1 VRADMYVQAVLKKCE
16 LFSAC
21 SLWSREPQVR
31 PRAWLNNFEET
42 ERPVA
47 AVLLDHFVF
56 FGAEATNYML
66 ASTLRRL
73 GAQVRESR
81 GKDDLDRFT
90 RNAVFT
96 PVLGEDP
103 NPTDSGALFCRKVRQ
118 VIGIPDTRFVSLG
131 RAHELA
137 AVGVPVIF
145 LDDFIGS
152 GDQMASTWERD
163 VGAGRSFRGL
173 ASSSRVDATYL
184 ALVGTERGCRRLR
197 DDHPEL
203 RLLVAHVLDQSH
215 SVFGIPS
222 NPLRPDVDD
231 LPNRVDQLLQ
241 KYQSALQLPP
251 YLSTRRERKYGYSE
265 LGLLLAFEHSVPD
278 ASLPLI
284 WAGGPNG
291 WTPLARRA

>member
-1 VRADMYVQAVLKKCE
+1 
-16 LFSAC
+16 
-21 SLWSREPQVR
+21 
-31 PRAWLNNFEET
+31 
-42 ERPVA
+42 
-47 AVLLDHFVF
+47 VLLDHFVF
-56 FGAEATNYML
+56 FGSEATNYML

-73 GAQVRESR
+73 AAHVRDYR
-81 GKDDLDRFT
+81 GRDALERFT

-118 VIGIPDTRFVSLG
+118 VLGIPDTRFVSLS
-131 RAHELA
+131 RAYELA
-137 AVGVPVIF
+137 ASGVPVIF

-163 VGAGRSFRGL
+163 VAAGRNFRGL

-184 ALVGTERGCRRLR
+184 ALVGTASGCRRLA

-203 RLLVAHVLDQSH
+203 RLSVAHILDQGH

-222 NPLRPDVDD
+222 NPLRPDLDD
-231 LPNRVDQLLQ
+231 MPTRVDQLLQ

-251 YLSTRRERKYGYSE
+251 YLSTVQEKKYGYSK